1 MQGCSVTRQCMIHAT
16 ISICSGSDRSKAML
30 ALGGLARSFL
40 VNLWLLPFLSQLTE
54 SWGAT

>member
-1 MQGCSVTRQCMIHAT
+1 
-16 ISICSGSDRSKAML
+16 ML